1 MKDLLKK
8 QITKYIISFFLVLI
22 ILQPILVY
30 ADQGTGS
37 IEIDVKYTNHDRA
50 DYSSMTLKVYQDFNT
65 VPYKEISSLS
75 ANPYN
80 IVSLP
85 IGHKYKVDVY
95 ANGMYAST
103 GYVDLESIH
112 EVADITMP
120 LPGGMR
126 FTVFY
131 NDGFTPI
138 DGANISIKSQDGKQW
153 TQGITDNNGQTIRFW
168 VQSTNLQSNYYIADV
183 SIGENLLYSY
193 FPVHLLPG
201 IPQEVKIVTLWPPIV
216 NSLLTAEVF
225 KDSFKKVSTSDG
237 NFLVELYDANGNKIK
252 DSLVNVKGQ
261 AYFSNLKVG
270 DYLFRAINLND
281 NSVWGSSKITIN
293 GNQNIIQIFKNQ
305 PVIETGG
312 QTPNATKNQILQ
324 TSNTTK
330 NPILTNIPNCQCI
343 AFRLDNVQD
352 YWLNSVQTKIMDTF
366 QQKNAS
372 LTIGIIGNSFGGD
385 VKLTGYIQ
393 NKIKTNPSIEVANSG
408 WKFEDFTTYNKNEQS
423 SLIKQS
429 NDEIFSLLG
438 ITPSVFIPPY
448 GKINNDTFGA
458 MYENNITFLS
468 ANTLTYHTVYSSS
481 NAIHRFPATVSTGYI
496 SSSNGTLHRLT
507 NDEIF
512 TNIQN
517 SLRNYGFAVVT
528 ISFQDYAVNNGTVTQ
543 NEPDLQQTQQLEAL
557 IDKVRSN
564 GLKIVDVSKINNE
577 QMPILIPSW
586 IKNNAG
592 WWANGQI
599 SDSDF
604 TSGIQYMIQNNIIII
619 QNLPQ
624 SGESSG
630 QVIPSWIKDN
640 SGKWA
645 ENKISDNDFV
655 KGIEFL
661 VQYGIIRT

>member
-1 MKDLLKK
+1 M
-8 QITKYIISFFLVLI
+8 F
-22 ILQPILVY
+22 
-30 ADQGTGS
+30 
-37 IEIDVKYTNHDRA
+37 
-50 DYSSMTLKVYQDFNT
+50 
-65 VPYKEISSLS
+65 
-75 ANPYN
+75 
-80 IVSLP
+80 
-85 IGHKYKVDVY
+85 
-95 ANGMYAST
+95 
-103 GYVDLESIH
+103 
-112 EVADITMP
+112 
-120 LPGGMR
+120 
-126 FTVFY
+126 
-131 NDGFTPI
+131 
-138 DGANISIKSQDGKQW
+138 
-153 TQGITDNNGQTIRFW
+153 
-168 VQSTNLQSNYYIADV
+168 
-183 SIGENLLYSY
+183 
-193 FPVHLLPG
+193 LLPG
-201 IPQEVKIVTLWPPIV
+201 IPQEAKIVTPWPPMV
-216 NSLLTAEVF
+216 DSLLTAEVF
-225 KDSFKKVSTSDG
+225 KDSFKTVTTSDG

-281 NSVWGSSKITIN
+281 HSVWGSSKITIN

-305 PVIETGG
+305 PVIETGV
-312 QTPNATKNQILQ
+312 QTPNATKNQIPQ
-324 TSNTTK
+324 TSNATK
-330 NPILTNIPNCQCI
+330 NPTSTNIPNCQCV
-343 AFRLDNVQD
+343 AFRLDNIQD
-352 YWLNSVQTKIMDTF
+352 YWLNSVQTKIVDTF

-385 VKLTGYIQ
+385 VKLTGYLQ
-393 NKIKTNPSIEVANSG
+393 NKIKTNPSIEVANGG

-429 NDEIFSLLG
+429 NDKIFSLLG

-458 MYENNITFLS
+458 MYENNIAFLS

-496 SSSNGTLHRLT
+496 SSGNGTLHRLT

-517 SLRNYGFAVVT
+517 SLQKYGYAIVT

-543 NEPDLQQTQQLEAL
+543 NEPDLQQTQQLEML

-640 SGKWA
+640 AGWWA

-661 VQYGIIRT
+661 VQHGIIRT